1 MPIWVELLP
10 WNEKALTQDLGLD
23 ILFNAMAAGDELLF
37 DVARV
42 AVLSSLTDADTILY
56 RQHILSDCLK
66 NAPIV
71 RDMYQIAIEAIGE
84 ERKNYLGYFSRYPSG
99 IVHRSVEVLQMF
111 MAMLRR
117 LRRISEQEAEKFES
131 EGFTRLYA
139 MLRQELTDEYFARIE
154 DHLTQLEFR
163 YGVLISA
170 ELGKGNK
177 GRNYVLRKPHKDK
190 RSWTARLFAQRPPAY
205 TFRARN

>member
-66 NAPIV
+66 NASIV
-71 RDMYQIAIEAIGE
+71 RDIYQIAIDAIEE

-99 IVHRSVEVLQMF
+99 IVHRSVEMLQMF

-117 LRRISEQEAEKFES
+117 LRA
-131 EGFTRLYA
+131 
-139 MLRQELTDEYFARIE
+139 
-154 DHLTQLEFR
+154 
-163 YGVLISA
+163 
-170 ELGKGNK
+170 
-177 GRNYVLRKPHKDK
+177 
-190 RSWTARLFAQRPPAY
+190 
-205 TFRARN
+205 